1 MTIDLNDKSNLVCVS
16 ISPQLTND
24 TLFIKEDF
32 SPEELSD
39 FFYKRQQQKHGYI
52 LCLIVC
58 INHMNCV
65 TDQHEEKT
73 KTKQNQSSL

>member
-1 MTIDLNDKSNLVCVS
+1 MTIDLNDKSYLVCVS

-32 SPEELSD
+32 SPQEFSD

-52 LCLIVC
+52 GRIVF

-65 TDQHEEKT
+65 THQHEEKT